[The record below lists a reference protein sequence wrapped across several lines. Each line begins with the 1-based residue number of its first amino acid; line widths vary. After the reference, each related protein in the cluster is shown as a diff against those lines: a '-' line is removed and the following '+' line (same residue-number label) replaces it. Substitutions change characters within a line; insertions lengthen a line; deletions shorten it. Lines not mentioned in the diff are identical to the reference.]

1 MQTPYRSATLP
12 TPLARPHTPA
22 HAPSLDDIRRKVVKF
37 SMPDEGKSSMIAVA
51 DCTRGAEVL
60 ERALRKLKG
69 ADDAGLRQVLAGG
82 ALDGRRGAGTGA
94 RWADGA
100 DAGFGAAPSM
110 TPPPTTFVAPP
121 W

>member
-69 ADDAGLRQVLAGG
+69 ADDAGLHGRVEAVDGG
-82 ALDGRRGAGTGA
+82 LCVDGWAVFLDEAQRACSLSLSPLLSSFLCALL
-94 RWADGA
+94 
-100 DAGFGAAPSM
+100 
-110 TPPPTTFVAPP
+110 
-121 W
+121 